1 MGKQISI
8 WFLGNTGLRNPL
20 RIWEGLKLFEE
31 SPFNGKLRG
40 ANEARFQTLLN
51 SAGIIHATGK
61 AEDDSSYARKW
72 RLMFG
77 RFGFIYPKVKR
88 REGRQED
95 LGQLDLVTPFGNAF
109 LKAEEYPAQQEC
121 FLRSLSLEQ
130 IEAPDDFGFFSPLRW
145 ILAVMLELE
154 KRTGSSEISRIE
166 FCLWGHTTNPS
177 YKVSEVVDSIL
188 DLRRRRKDA
197 PAKRRFDAAEI
208 KKRGEDYSHEN
219 KNFTDYGD
227 MNMRYLRISGVV
239 QRKGRG
245 LIIVPAKH
253 LLAEQLAKDTATR
266 RPIMDV
272 YRELCNG
279 APLPTDNLDTAK
291 ALLSNMESQL
301 KANHIL
307 YDLSDRPLNTVAEI
321 NIARQYLEK
330 LWMDTDELKY
340 ASEQSNQWQE
350 ISDYMSL
357 LIDGG
362 GKKIDND
369 DEDNGIEVPKE
380 ETPVY
385 LEWTL
390 WRAALAMGALTNHP
404 SEVRGFRLD
413 SDFLPVSTAGGG
425 QGDLYWEYQ
434 DFTILTEVTMS
445 RSSRQEA
452 MEGEPVRRHVS
463 DAVLKYGEKN
473 IPVYGL
479 FVAIKI
485 DTNTAETFRHGI
497 WYTKDD
503 AKQRLDIL
511 PLPLEQFQSFFV
523 SLFQS
528 NEPAKP
534 QKVKQLIE
542 NCEAVRDKMQA
553 PEWKQYIADEV
564 IR

>member
-1 MGKQISI
+1 
-8 WFLGNTGLRNPL
+8 
-20 RIWEGLKLFEE
+20 
-31 SPFNGKLRG
+31 
-40 ANEARFQTLLN
+40 
-51 SAGIIHATGK
+51 
-61 AEDDSSYARKW
+61 
-72 RLMFG
+72 
-77 RFGFIYPKVKR
+77 
-88 REGRQED
+88 
-95 LGQLDLVTPFGNAF
+95 
-109 LKAEEYPAQQEC
+109 
-121 FLRSLSLEQ
+121 
-130 IEAPDDFGFFSPLRW
+130 
-145 ILAVMLELE
+145 
-154 KRTGSSEISRIE
+154 
-166 FCLWGHTTNPS
+166 
-177 YKVSEVVDSIL
+177 
-188 DLRRRRKDA
+188 
-197 PAKRRFDAAEI
+197 
-208 KKRGEDYSHEN
+208 
-219 KNFTDYGD
+219 
-227 MNMRYLRISGVV
+227 MRYLRISGVV

-279 APLPTDNLDTAK
+279 AALPTDNLDTAK

-369 DEDNGIEVPKE
+369 DEDNGIEDNGIEVPKE
-380 ETPVY
+380 ETPIY

-452 MEGEPVRRHVS
+452 MEGEPARRHVS

-534 QKVKQLIE
+534 QKVKQPIE
-542 NCEAVRDKMQA
+542 NCVHIALETHYLMMCTAFEKIGYFIHNNGSDHKREQSFENYIKTIIDDTNSDA
-553 PEWKQYIADEV
+553 AIPLSYPETWKKETNELYKDIKHAGRGHTQPEGEQLLKHLNEGILLMRVWIAKHLGCDMAKLTDSLRYDRQV
-564 IR
+564 NMYGIKLH